1 MLSLWIK
8 DNFMTVLLVGIV
20 FVAVKTLL
28 EPYIGHIRIW
38 NVITMFACGF
48 YLFALYHITLGE
60 RTERGYYSYNL
71 QPFWSYVAIIRDNQ
85 RYLIEENFQNIM
97 AFLPMG
103 VFLKDFLGERIRWY
117 HALGIG
123 CIVSS
128 AIEIS
133 QLVFRLGLF
142 EFDDIIHN
150 SLGALAGYGILVVIR
165 FCSSQIHDRKIHN

>member
-8 DNFMTVLLVGIV
+8 DNFMIVLIIGIV
-20 FVAVKTLL
+20 FVAVKTML
-28 EPYIGHIRIW
+28 EPYVGHMRIW
-38 NVITMFACGF
+38 KVVTILACAF
-48 YLFALYHITLGE
+48 YLYALYYITLGE

-71 QPFWSYVAIIRDNQ
+71 QPFWSYVAIIRDNR

-103 VFLKDFLGERIRWY
+103 VFLKDFFGEKIHWYQALTLGC
-117 HALGIG
+117 L
-123 CIVSS
+123 VSS

-133 QLVFRLGLF
+133 QLIFKLGLF

-150 SLGALAGYGILVVIR
+150 SLGTLAGYGILVVIR
-165 FCSSQIHDRKIHN
+165 ICRSKMYSQKIHN